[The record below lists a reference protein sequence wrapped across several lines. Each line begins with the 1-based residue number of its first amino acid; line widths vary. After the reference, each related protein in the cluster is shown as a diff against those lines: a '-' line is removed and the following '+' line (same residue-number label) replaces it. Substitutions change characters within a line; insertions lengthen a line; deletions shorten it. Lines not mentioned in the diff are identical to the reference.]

1 MAKARLNLSPI
12 WDLVSLS
19 RGKSWQYQE
28 HANMQAEY
36 VAQLVKFFAVK
47 PIHQVQEHANTL
59 IGVGFVSD
67 TLDFLIQPFRCTHKS
82 GIYVRVFTRT

>member
-47 PIHQVQEHANTL
+47 PIHQ
-59 IGVGFVSD
+59 GS
-67 TLDFLIQPFRCTHKS
+67 
-82 GIYVRVFTRT
+82 RTC